1 MGRGMNSDVGANIPG
16 YGQWL
21 YIVAE
26 DHAESD
32 PRREEEKRFL
42 RSITGSANYW
52 EEDELPGLEAGIADK
67 MEVRALHSAALL
79 IAYFQVMADEA
90 SKLLQGWPPPASA
103 PVQAPS
109 RAILRKEPV
118 VQDRTI
124 AGEAMKRANQMD
136 GNQVAFT
143 RFVRDDLAQAMWY
156 WRYLSR
162 VWTQTADPDVN
173 TVAQAA
179 FDNVES
185 AFNQFFDSLRKA
197 TETLAGNSSARDA
210 RVSLL
215 KTIVAKGG
223 LDGADPGNPRAVA
236 DLLRKKRS
244 DLMGATAA
252 KSRQAGAWKIGY
264 LHVADI
270 LNGNA
275 DIRANLH
282 IVSRV
287 NFNQQFEA
295 WRAQGETL
303 DESLANGLRTEAS
316 KRAAKL
322 SRKVDDT

>member
-1 MGRGMNSDVGANIPG
+1 MISDVGANTPG

-26 DHAESD
+26 NHAESD
-32 PRREEEKRFL
+32 LRREEEKRFL
-42 RSITGSANYW
+42 RTMTGSANYW
-52 EEDELPGLEAGIADK
+52 EEDEFPGLGGGIADK

-90 SKLLQGWPPPASA
+90 TKLLQGWPPPASA

-109 RAILRKEPV
+109 RAILRKEPL
-118 VQDRTI
+118 VQDRTK
-124 AGEAMKRANQMD
+124 AGEAMKRANQMA

-143 RFVRDDLAQAMWY
+143 RFVHDDLAQTMWY

-162 VWTQTADPDVN
+162 VWTQTTDPDVN
-173 TVAQAA
+173 AVAQAA

-197 TETLAGNSSARDA
+197 TDTLAGNSDARDA

-223 LDGADPGNPRAVA
+223 LDGADPADPHAVA

-244 DLMGATAA
+244 DLMGATAVQ
-252 KSRQAGAWKIGY
+252 SPQAGAWKIGS

-295 WRAQGETL
+295 WQAQGEAL
-303 DESLANGLRTEAS
+303 DESLAKGLRTEAP

-322 SRKVDDT
+322 ARKVDNT

>member
-1 MGRGMNSDVGANIPG
+1 MQSNAGASIPG

-42 RSITGSANYW
+42 GTMTGSANYW
-52 EEDELPGLEAGIADK
+52 EEDEFPGLGAGIADK

-79 IAYFQVMADEA
+79 IAYFQVMADDA
-90 SKLLQGWPPPASA
+90 SKLLQGWPPPPPPA
-103 PVQAPS
+103 PIQAPT
-109 RAILRKEPV
+109 RAVLRKEPL
-118 VQDRTI
+118 VQDRAK
-124 AGEAMKRANQMD
+124 AGEAMKRAIQMD
-136 GNQVAFT
+136 ASQVAFT

-162 VWTQTADPDVN
+162 VWTQTTDPDVN
-173 TVAQAA
+173 MVAQAA
-179 FDNVES
+179 FDNVEG

-197 TETLAGNSSARDA
+197 TETLAGNSDARKA
-210 RVSLL
+210 RVSML
-215 KTIVAKGG
+215 KTIIEKGG
-223 LDGADPGNPRAVA
+223 LDGADPEDPHAVA
-236 DLLRKKRS
+236 GLLRKKRS
-244 DLMGATAA
+244 DLMAVAAA
-252 KSRQAGAWKIGY
+252 KSVQAGVWKIGY

-270 LNGNA
+270 LNG
-275 DIRANLH
+275 DTDLRASLH
-282 IVSRV
+282 IVSRA

-303 DESLANGLRTEAS
+303 DESLAKGLRTEAP

-322 SRKVDDT
+322 TRKVDNT